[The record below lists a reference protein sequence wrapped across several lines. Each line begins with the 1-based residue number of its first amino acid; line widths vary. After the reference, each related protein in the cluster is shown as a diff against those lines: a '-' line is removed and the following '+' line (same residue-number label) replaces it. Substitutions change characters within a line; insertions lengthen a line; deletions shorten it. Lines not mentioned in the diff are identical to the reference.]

1 MHSKG
6 KAKPR
11 RSQTHGV
18 VGNVQNSN
26 TIDFINK

>member
-6 KAKPR
+6 KAKPS
-11 RSQTHGV
+11 RSQTLDV